1 MTDLTWLTNM
11 ELPFE
16 KLRGSDILVTGANGM
31 IASDLCET
39 LILLN
44 EEMDLDLHVH
54 ALCRN
59 KENALKRLSRFLDK
73 DCFELLIQDV
83 SEPLETGKKYDYI
96 FHLASSANPS
106 AFNEH
111 PVEVMKANFIGT
123 MNMLEQ
129 VRNNGGRLV
138 FVSSSEVY
146 GENFDEKELFKEED
160 QGQIDYFRFRACYP
174 ESKRASETLCK
185 CYEKEY
191 DTDVVIAR
199 PAFIYGRSIIDSN
212 NRADVYFLRQ
222 AMNHEDIVMYSEGS
236 QIRSYCYVNDC
247 ISGFLF
253 IALLGEKGEAYN
265 IGNMDCVVT
274 MKEYAQTLADMADI
288 NLTFDFSKAPKD
300 KVMLKT
306 VKLIL
311 DTHKL
316 EALGWNAQYDLKAG
330 FKDIFQGD

>member
-1 MTDLTWLTNM
+1 MNDIRWLNELDL
-11 ELPFE
+11 PVE
-16 KLRGSDILVTGANGM
+16 KLRDKKVLVTGANGM
-31 IASDLCET
+31 IASDLTET
-39 LILLN
+39 LVLLN
-44 EEMDLDLHVH
+44 EEKELRMHIWAV
-54 ALCRN
+54 CRN
-59 KENALKRLSRFLDK
+59 KENALKRLSGLLDK
-73 DCFELLIQDV
+73 ECFSLLINDV
-83 SEPLETGKKYDYI
+83 SEPLETDEKFDYI
-96 FHLASSANPS
+96 FHLASSANPT

-129 VRNNGGRLV
+129 VRNKGGRLV

-146 GENFDEKELFKEED
+146 GENFEEKEIFTEAD
-160 QGQIDYFRFRACYP
+160 HGPIDYYRFRACYP

-222 AMNHEDIVMYSEGS
+222 ALHHEDIVMYSEGS

-247 ISGFLF
+247 ISGFLY

-265 IGNMDCVVT
+265 IGNEDCVVT
-274 MKEYAQTLADMADI
+274 MKEYAQTLADTAGI

-306 VKLIL
+306 TKLIL
-311 DTHKL
+311 DTKKL
-316 EALGWNAQYDLKAG
+316 KSLGWKPLYGLKEG
-330 FKDIFQGD
+330 FADIFEGV